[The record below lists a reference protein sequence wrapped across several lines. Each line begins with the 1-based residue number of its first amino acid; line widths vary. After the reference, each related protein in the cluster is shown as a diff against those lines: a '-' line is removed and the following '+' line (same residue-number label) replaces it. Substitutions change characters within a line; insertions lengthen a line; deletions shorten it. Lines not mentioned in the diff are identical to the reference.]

1 MEGHLVSALTRSESE
16 TLVIADVQLP
26 VLALLISGGHTELVL
41 MKEWLQYELIGATR
55 DDAVGEAFDK
65 VARMLGLPYPGGP
78 EISRLAE
85 ESRRETSD
93 TLFKLPRPMLHDATC
108 DFSFAGL
115 KTAVLYLLKTR
126 SDLNEREKQSIAHEF
141 ENAVT
146 DVLWKKTSR
155 ALGETGA
162 QTLVIGGGVSA
173 NTHIRRIFTEK
184 IKSENSEVSL
194 RIPSAALTTDNAI
207 MIAIAGFYRAQRKE
221 FTTDILANGNLP
233 LA

>member
-1 MEGHLVSALTRSESE
+1 M
-16 TLVIADVQLP
+16 P
-26 VLALLISGGHTELVL
+26 MLALLISGGHTELVL
-41 MKEWLQYELIGATR
+41 MKEWLQYELVGATR

-65 VARMLGLPYPGGP
+65 VARMLDLPYPGGP

-85 ESRRETSD
+85 ESRRETSE

-126 SDLNEREKQSIAHEF
+126 TDLHEREKQSIAHEF

-155 ALGETGA
+155 ALEETGA

-173 NTHIRRIFTEK
+173 NTHIRRTFTEN
-184 IKSENSEVSL
+184 IRNENPDVSL

-221 FTTDILANGNLP
+221 FKTEILANGNLP